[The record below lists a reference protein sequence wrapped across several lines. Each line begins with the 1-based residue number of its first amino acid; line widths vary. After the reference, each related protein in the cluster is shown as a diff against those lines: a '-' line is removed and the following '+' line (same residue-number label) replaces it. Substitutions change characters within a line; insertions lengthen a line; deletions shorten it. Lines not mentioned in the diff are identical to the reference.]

1 MLGTALLEAPGL
13 PRPGDFGQEL
23 ATPVG
28 ALVMRRAEFVSP
40 EDTVADAARFM
51 REAKISSALVSSEPL
66 GILTSGDLRNRVLAE
81 ELAPTTLVSA
91 VMTTPVRSLPVDAP
105 LYTALLLMLDEGF
118 EHVPITDSG
127 KVIGVVT
134 QKDMLRFQSRIP
146 MLLLGR
152 IRSIDA
158 VEDLDGYAEHI
169 ATTAK
174 ALLADGVEAARIAR
188 VIASLNDALSGRL
201 LRIAEDHLGPPP
213 CEYTW
218 LALGSEG
225 RMEQVLLSDQD
236 NALVYQDDT
245 PAAAAYFHELAGIVV
260 DGLTRAGFAPCPGG
274 YMAVNWAHP
283 LSRWQH
289 IFRNWVGHP
298 EPQALIEAAVFLD
311 YRAAHGSLSVQPLRE
326 ELLAARNAPPF
337 LAALARTASSFAP
350 PLGMLGRIRTEERFV
365 DLKRGG
371 LAAIVILAR
380 IYAMEAGV
388 HARPTLE
395 RLAAAGAQGVISE
408 RGAAELADAFR
419 FLMYL
424 RLREQLG
431 HFAAGR
437 EPENRICYDDL
448 TWLERRRLRDAFR
461 TVAEMQKAT
470 IVRLHAV

>member
-1 MLGTALLEAPGL
+1 
-13 PRPGDFGQEL
+13 
-23 ATPVG
+23 
-28 ALVMRRAEFVSP
+28 
-40 EDTVADAARFM
+40 
-51 REAKISSALVSSEPL
+51 
-66 GILTSGDLRNRVLAE
+66 LR
-81 ELAPTTLVSA
+81 
-91 VMTTPVRSLPVDAP
+91 
-105 LYTALLLMLDEGF
+105 
-118 EHVPITDSG
+118 
-127 KVIGVVT
+127 
-134 QKDMLRFQSRIP
+134 
-146 MLLLGR
+146 
-152 IRSIDA
+152 
-158 VEDLDGYAEHI
+158 
-169 ATTAK
+169 
-174 ALLADGVEAARIAR
+174 
-188 VIASLNDALSGRL
+188 
-201 LRIAEDHLGPPP
+201 
-213 CEYTW
+213 

-236 NALVYQDDT
+236 NALVHQDDT
-245 PAAAAYFHELAGIVV
+245 HEASAYFHELAGIVV

-289 IFRNWVGHP
+289 IFRNWVEHP

-311 YRAAHGSLSVQPLRE
+311 FRAAHGSLSVQPLRE

-371 LAAIVILAR
+371 LAAVVILAR
-380 IYAMEAGV
+380 IYAMEAGA

-408 RGAAELADAFR
+408 RGAAELSDAFR
-419 FLMYL
+419 FLMHL

-448 TWLERRRLRDAFR
+448 TWLEQRRLRDAFR
-461 TVAEMQKAT
+461 TIADMQKAT

>member
-1 MLGTALLEAPGL
+1 
-13 PRPGDFGQEL
+13 
-23 ATPVG
+23 
-28 ALVMRRAEFVSP
+28 MRRAGFVSP

-51 REAKISSALVSSEPL
+51 REAKISSALVSSTPL

-134 QKDMLRFQSRIP
+134 QKDMLRFQSRSP

-213 CEYTW
+213 CGYTW

-274 YMAVNWAHP
+274 YMAVKLGP
-283 LSRWQH
+283 
-289 IFRNWVGHP
+289 P
-298 EPQALIEAAVFLD
+298 AVPM
-311 YRAAHGSLSVQPLRE
+311 AAHLPE
-326 ELLAARNAPPF
+326 
-337 LAALARTASSFAP
+337 
-350 PLGMLGRIRTEERFV
+350 LGR
-365 DLKRGG
+365 
-371 LAAIVILAR
+371 A
-380 IYAMEAGV
+380 
-388 HARPTLE
+388 P
-395 RLAAAGAQGVISE
+395 
-408 RGAAELADAFR
+408 
-419 FLMYL
+419 
-424 RLREQLG
+424 
-431 HFAAGR
+431 
-437 EPENRICYDDL
+437 
-448 TWLERRRLRDAFR
+448 
-461 TVAEMQKAT
+461 
-470 IVRLHAV
+470 

>member
-1 MLGTALLEAPGL
+1 
-13 PRPGDFGQEL
+13 
-23 ATPVG
+23 
-28 ALVMRRAEFVSP
+28 
-40 EDTVADAARFM
+40 
-51 REAKISSALVSSEPL
+51 
-66 GILTSGDLRNRVLAE
+66 
-81 ELAPTTLVSA
+81 
-91 VMTTPVRSLPVDAP
+91 
-105 LYTALLLMLDEGF
+105 
-118 EHVPITDSG
+118 
-127 KVIGVVT
+127 
-134 QKDMLRFQSRIP
+134 MLRFQSRSP

-326 ELLAARNAPPF
+326 ELLAARNAPRSLPGWPGRR
-337 LAALARTASSFAP
+337 AASPRPWACSAGSAPRSASSTSNVAGWP
-350 PLGMLGRIRTEERFV
+350 PSSSSPGSTRWRRGSTPARLWNGSRQRGRRV
-365 DLKRGG
+365 
-371 LAAIVILAR
+371 
-380 IYAMEAGV
+380 
-388 HARPTLE
+388 
-395 RLAAAGAQGVISE
+395 
-408 RGAAELADAFR
+408 
-419 FLMYL
+419 
-424 RLREQLG
+424 
-431 HFAAGR
+431 
-437 EPENRICYDDL
+437 
-448 TWLERRRLRDAFR
+448 
-461 TVAEMQKAT
+461 
-470 IVRLHAV
+470 